1 MTNENFR
8 FSFDAANI
16 KSIPFD
22 KYEKNFTFIVNGKR
36 YEKSRFVADLLS
48 PIICKYHYNDETNNE
63 FTINTSPTNTENQDV
78 DPFEE
83 FLKLIN
89 SEEVELDEQK
99 RQQYGEYFLQ
109 LGNIREYFVLVPFNI
124 DDLTA
129 DNILARLKSMEKIQ
143 KSEII
148 DNEQFQ
154 KMIKYASE
162 HFYELRA
169 EEIKKLD
176 NEIINEILK
185 REELRIKSEDSLL
198 ELILEIYEE
207 DHSISYLFEYVNF
220 NNLSRSSISKFIDS
234 FDIDYLCHG
243 TFKKICE
250 SINVGKEN
258 DKPESRYKSPAL
270 EFKYEQ
276 GKEFEGIMKYLSDQT
291 GGNIHDNGTIEITA
305 NSINGSNVVPK
316 NIVDYQNDGNWFQFN
331 SNQTPNAEICFDFKN
346 MQVQLTSYSIK
357 SNCWSKNDDH
367 LKSWILEISKDG
379 KKWEKIDEHN
389 NDSQLNN
396 KYAVATFNTKETNS
410 FYRYV
415 RLTQTGP
422 NWHGNNNDY
431 HTGIS
436 MIEFHGKLIV
446 PSK

>member
-89 SEEVELDEQK
+89 SEEVELNEQK

-109 LGNIREYFVLVPFNI
+109 LGNIEQYFRLVPLNVDNLTPDDIIERIKSIQKIQIREYIENENI
-124 DDLTA
+124 
-129 DNILARLKSMEKIQ
+129 E
-143 KSEII
+143 
-148 DNEQFQ
+148 

-162 HFYELRA
+162 HFYELPK
-169 EEIKKLD
+169 EKVQTLD
-176 NEIINEILK
+176 IEFITEILK
-185 REELRIKSEDSLL
+185 REDLRIKSEDSLL
-198 ELILEIYEE
+198 ELILELYEK
-207 DHSISYLFEYVNF
+207 DHRSSYLFEYINF
-220 NNLSRSSISKFIDS
+220 SNLSRSSISKFIDS
-234 FDIDYLCHG
+234 FDIEYMNHG

-250 SINVGKEN
+250 SINVTKEN
-258 DKPESRYKSPAL
+258 DKTERRYETPSL
-270 EFKYEQ
+270 EFKYKKGE
-276 GKEFEGIMKYLSDQT
+276 EFNGIMKYLSDKS
-291 GGNIHDNGTIEITA
+291 GGNIHDNGTIEITS
-305 NSINGSNVVPK
+305 NSIGYRVPK
-316 NIVDYQNDGNWFQFN
+316 ETVDYQNDGSAFRFN
-331 SNQTPNAEICFDFKN
+331 NNSTPNAEICFDFKN

-357 SNCWSKNDDH
+357 SINWNKDDDH
-367 LKSWILEISKDG
+367 LKSWILEVSKDG
-379 KKWEKIDEHN
+379 NKWEKIDEHN
-389 NDSQLNN
+389 NDSQLNSP
-396 KYAVATFNTKETNS
+396 YAVATFNTKETNS

-422 NWHGNNNDY
+422 NWQNDY
-431 HTGIS
+431 HTAFS
-436 MIEFHGKLIV
+436 MIEFHGKLIT
-446 PSK
+446 PTSK